1 MKRPSGPPRRIGLFA
16 VLLCLVLGG
25 RGSPPGAWGAVVTQ
39 DQYLDLMTK
48 ALDRVLERL
57 RERPRHPVLFSANL
71 FFGHG
76 AVIPYIP
83 AETLLRYADALSE
96 GGARRIDINPAI
108 DPWRDGKPEIIQKYD
123 ALIAHIHDAGLQ
135 LAINPEYN
143 RTTDGSSDFAS
154 WTAAALQ
161 AYAEIAR
168 RYQPDIF
175 VVVHE
180 PTTMAGRMRQ
190 RVSAQQWFDFAQA
203 AIRAVKDASPRTR
216 CGVGVLEYE
225 AAYFQRFLAL
235 DGLDTVSLDI
245 YTLRRLEAFDAMITA
260 AQARGKTVYIEE
272 TWRPTY
278 TGLEAAGYGT
288 LEDFVSRA
296 VGNSA
301 FAEIDAKWLE
311 AISLYASV
319 WNLEA
324 VTPFWTQTFFLY
336 VTGGG
341 DGGLDPEYDR
351 KVAEAIGQGARTATF
366 DAYKTLAAELK

>member
-1 MKRPSGPPRRIGLFA
+1 MKRPSGPPRWIGLLV
-16 VLLCLVLGG
+16 VLLCFVLGG
-25 RGSPPGAWGAVVTQ
+25 SGRPPGAWGAVSTQ
-39 DQYLDLMTK
+39 DQYIDLMTK
-48 ALDRVLERL
+48 SLDRIVEKL

-71 FFGHG
+71 FFAHG
-76 AVIPYIP
+76 AVIPFVP
-83 AETLLRYADALSE
+83 PETLLRYADALSE

-108 DPWRDGKPEIIQKYD
+108 DPWRDSTPEIIQKYD
-123 ALIAHIHDAGLQ
+123 ALIAHIRDGGLQ

-154 WTAAALQ
+154 WTTAALP

-180 PTTMAGRMRQ
+180 PTTMAARMRQ

-203 AIRAVKDASPRTR
+203 AIRAVKDASPKTR

-225 AAYFQRFLAL
+225 AAYIQRFLAL

-245 YTLRRLEAFDAMITA
+245 YTLRRLEAFDAIIKA
-260 AQARGKTVYIEE
+260 AQARGKAVYIEE

-278 TGLEAAGYGT
+278 TGVEAGGYGT

-296 VGNSA
+296 IGNRA

-311 AISLYASV
+311 AISLYASA

-324 VTPFWTQTFFLY
+324 ITPFWTQTFFLY

-351 KVAEAIGQGARTATF
+351 RVAEAIDQGARTATF
-366 DAYKTLAAELK
+366 DAYKALAAELK